1 MLLPSFEAL
10 TYPSADFCFAT
21 GRCLPSTFSFVQVAD
36 HRAACMEP
44 TSQLSGYRNGCYVAT
59 KDNASYFYFDL
70 LSKGRHTVETTYY
83 IDRAGS
89 YRTGLCTAQ
98 CAYSP
103 EFAGRDKSWEV
114 KSE

>member
-1 MLLPSFEAL
+1 MGDRL
-10 TYPSADFCFAT
+10 TVRIVITAD
-21 GRCLPSTFSFVQVAD
+21 RDYDFVQVAD

-59 KDNASYFYFDL
+59 KDNASYFYFDV